1 MNSSWFYLSLNFVN
15 EAPDVAPDDFFSVC
29 FGILE
34 KFVLGCMNIW
44 YGQTE
49 QHILNNMNIWF
60 EQLHFSLFM
69 FDA

>member
-1 MNSSWFYLSLNFVN
+1 MLGTGSPVDIFMFV
-15 EAPDVAPDDFFSVC
+15 
-29 FGILE
+29 LE
-34 KFVLGCMNIW
+34 FWKKAVLGCMNIW